1 MRAGIWV
8 GASYVLGRDVPVSE
22 PYPHI
27 CGLRVVGVM
36 SGREYTL
43 WRRDCAACR
52 VEQTSRLRPVVP
64 LPPEARQITDRI
76 LGESEHFGESEH

>member
-1 MRAGIWV
+1 MGVWL
-8 GASYVLGRDVPVSE
+8 GASHALGHPTPTAE

-27 CGLRVVGVM
+27 CGLRVVGTM

-52 VEQTSRLRPVVP
+52 VEVRDREQPVAVVP
-64 LPPEARQITDRI
+64 LPPEARQLTNRI
-76 LGESEHFGESEH
+76 LGEGGATE

>member
-1 MRAGIWV
+1 MRVGIWV
-8 GASYVLGRDVPVSE
+8 GASHVLGRDVAVSE

-27 CGLRVVGVM
+27 CQLRVVGTM

-52 VEQTSRLRPVVP
+52 VEQTSREQPVVVVP
-64 LPPEARQITDRI
+64 LPPEARQLRDRI
-76 LGESEHFGESEH
+76 LGEGED

>member
-27 CGLRVVGVM
+27 CGLRVVGTM

-52 VEQTSRLRPVVP
+52 TEQTNRNQPAVVVP
-64 LPPEARQITDRI
+64 LPPEAKQLTDRI
-76 LGESEHFGESEH
+76 LGEGGGD